1 MSGVCYSATP
11 RRAVIDE
18 QNEVTN
24 KVLAR
29 CEGRGKLKQ
38 LISSIMDHPKRG
50 LPWKRGSEYLSFLSC
65 ACVQPFHLSSA
76 TAWTALE
83 GHRRVRESCR
93 LHAII
98 MKPALLHHIAVVCAT
113 REWAT

>member
-1 MSGVCYSATP
+1 M
-11 RRAVIDE
+11 
-18 QNEVTN
+18 TN

-50 LPWKRGSEYLSFLSC
+50 LPWKRGSAHFSFRSG
-65 ACVQPFHLSSA
+65 ACVQPLCSA
-76 TAWTALE
+76 PTCTVLE
-83 GHRRVRESCR
+83 AHRRVRASCR

-98 MKPALLHHIAVVCAT
+98 MKPALPDHIFAVVRNA
-113 REWAT
+113 RMGGLGIASFKH